1 MIKLK
6 YLPFFSLV
14 FLLFSCKS
22 VPEDLIMFNDL
33 NHGKD
38 LTGTVI
44 NPEND
49 RTTILPENVLRIIVS
64 SGNVIDS
71 KTFEQFNLLPITPI
85 DPSMTR
91 VSNDMTFQTYTVDEK
106 GEIEFPKFGK
116 IKVQGLTHFELEV
129 LLQEKLKEHMS
140 DPVVRVTIT
149 RNYIK
154 IFGEV
159 TTPGLFNIEN
169 RHNYTIMDVLA
180 QAGGITSIGD
190 KKHVKLIREENGRL
204 ESAVLDLTVSDIFTS
219 PYYHV
224 KQNDIIVVDPNS
236 TRQKD
241 AQYGAAD
248 NYKLSVISTIISSV
262 SFIASMIMMSIASK
276 K

>member
-1 MIKLK
+1 M
-6 YLPFFSLV
+6 FS
-14 FLLFSCKS
+14 
-22 VPEDLIMFNDL
+22 DL
-33 NHGKD
+33 NRGKD
-38 LTGTVI
+38 LTGTVT
-44 NPEND
+44 NPMND
-49 RTTILPENVLRIIVS
+49 QATILPENVLRIIVS
-64 SGNVIDS
+64 SGNVMDT
-71 KTFEQFNLLPITPI
+71 KTFEQFNLLPIMPI
-85 DPSMTR
+85 DPAR
-91 VSNDMTFQTYTVDEK
+91 AQASNDMAFQTYTVDGK

-116 IKVQGLTHFELEV
+116 IKVQGLTHFELEAR
-129 LLQEKLKEHMS
+129 LQEKLKEHMS

-159 TTPGLFNIEN
+159 ATPGLFNIEN
-169 RHNYTIMDVLA
+169 RHSYTILDALA
-180 QAGGITSIGD
+180 QAGGITPIGD

-219 PYYHV
+219 PYYHI

-262 SFIASMIMMSIASK
+262 SFIASMIMMFIASK